1 MLAYSIRRLVLGLF
15 TVLGVLFILFLLFF
29 SFAKPEFIAK
39 KALGDKAREE
49 QILQWIE
56 DHGYGLPKFFNSS
69 ATGFG
74 KISQTRFV
82 QYYWDTLRF
91 DFGKSDLDDIPITY
105 KIRKGMGPSLA
116 LTVPVFVVGLFVS
129 ISVSLVVA
137 LFRGTYVDRS
147 ALVLCVVGM
156 SIVFFVYIIGGQ
168 YYLGKVLRWYPIS
181 GWSPRHMT
189 HFLILPWLVGVVAGI
204 GNDVRFY
211 RTIMVN
217 EINSDYIRTA
227 RAKGVGDASILFKH
241 LLKNAMIP
249 VLTGVVMA
257 IPFLFLGAL
266 LTESFFGIP
275 GLGRLAVEAIQNN
288 DFRTTAAIVYISALL
303 FIVANLVTDISY
315 TLVDPRVRLQ

>member
-1 MLAYSIRRLVLGLF
+1 M
-15 TVLGVLFILFLLFF
+15 
-29 SFAKPEFIAK
+29 
-39 KALGDKAREE
+39 
-49 QILQWIE
+49 
-56 DHGYGLPKFFNSS
+56 PKFFNSS

-217 EINSDYIRTA
+217 EIN
-227 RAKGVGDASILFKH
+227 
-241 LLKNAMIP
+241 KNAMIP

>member
-1 MLAYSIRRLVLGLF
+1 
-15 TVLGVLFILFLLFF
+15 
-29 SFAKPEFIAK
+29 
-39 KALGDKAREE
+39 
-49 QILQWIE
+49 
-56 DHGYGLPKFFNSS
+56 
-69 ATGFG
+69 
-74 KISQTRFV
+74 
-82 QYYWDTLRF
+82 
-91 DFGKSDLDDIPITY
+91 
-105 KIRKGMGPSLA
+105 
-116 LTVPVFVVGLFVS
+116 
-129 ISVSLVVA
+129 
-137 LFRGTYVDRS
+137 
-147 ALVLCVVGM
+147 
-156 SIVFFVYIIGGQ
+156 
-168 YYLGKVLRWYPIS
+168 
-181 GWSPRHMT
+181 MT

-288 DFRTTAAIVYISALL
+288 DFRSTAAIVYISALL

>member
-1 MLAYSIRRLVLGLF
+1 MLGLF